1 MIRCTTRFKDMEAD
15 CIREVGDQWE
25 TTDEREA
32 QIVAAKYGV
41 KVDVAPKVESKAEPK
56 TAPKVAVKKP
66 TEPKKTIRTTKAA
79 KKK

>member
-15 CIREVGDQWE
+15 CIREIGDQWE

-41 KVDVAPKVESKAEPK
+41 KVDVAPKAEPK

-66 TEPKKTIRTTKAA
+66 TEPKKPIRTTKAA